1 MVLYPLLQPLLWDI
15 LSPDFGKVNIFFFS
29 HISCF
34 SNFHSHLMFFNIFYN
49 KLLFVYNCYAT
60 TKHLLRT
67 IEWWSLK
74 KQPVLYA
81 FLHLCMHWN
90 FPSFPCLAC
99 LFEYYITKEWLVGIF
114 PILPTYSGKQ
124 AISYFNFKL
133 FKIVSAVYIPY
144 NKLFFLSVNPGH
156 LSQSRLKASRSTGC
170 QIRLQKVS

>member
-1 MVLYPLLQPLLWDI
+1 MRYFEPKFWLSEYIFLQSHFL
-15 LSPDFGKVNIFFFS
+15 FFKFS
-29 HISCF
+29 FAHNVF
-34 SNFHSHLMFFNIFYN
+34 QHFFN

-81 FLHLCMHWN
+81 FLHLCNGN
-90 FPSFPCLAC
+90 FLSFPCLAC

>member
-1 MVLYPLLQPLLWDI
+1 
-15 LSPDFGKVNIFFFS
+15 
-29 HISCF
+29 
-34 SNFHSHLMFFNIFYN
+34 MFFNIFFN
-49 KLLFVYNCYAT
+49 KLLFVYTCYAT
-60 TKHLLRT
+60 TKHLLPT
-67 IEWWSLK
+67 IEWLCLK
-74 KQPVLYA
+74 KHPVLYA
-81 FLHLCMHWN
+81 FLTYACIEIFL
-90 FPSFPCLAC
+90 SFPCLAC